1 MLRNLLKFSL
11 IGCLSFVLLLA
22 ALIAGLMVWDYID
35 QKLAEREMPL
45 AQPTTPSPEPST
57 SA

>member
-1 MLRNLLKFSL
+1 MLKNLLKFSL
-11 IGCLSFVLLLA
+11 IGCLSFILLLA

-35 QKLAEREMPL
+35 QKLAERETPP
-45 AQPTTPSPEPST
+45 AQPVTPSSEPTT